1 MAIDRIQF
9 QDLVASQLPTYIE
22 EDFPLLGEFLK
33 QYYVSQ
39 EIEGG
44 TYDLIQNIDQY
55 VKVDELYN
63 LKDSTTLS
71 SDISFV
77 ETTVG
82 TGASTNFTQGF
93 PEKNGVIKI
102 DDAVL

>member
-1 MAIDRIQF
+1 MAIDRIQL
-9 QDLVASQLPTYIE
+9 QDLVTSQLPPYVQAA
-22 EDFPLLGEFLK
+22 FPLLGEFLQ

-39 EIEGG
+39 EIDGG

-63 LKDSTTLS
+63 LKDSTTLNT
-71 SDISFV
+71 DLSFV
-77 ETTVG
+77 DTTVG

-93 PEKNGVIKI
+93 PEANGLIKI
-102 DDAVL
+102 DD

>member
-22 EDFPLLGEFLK
+22 EDFPLLGAFFQE
-33 QYYVSQ
+33 YYVSQ
-39 EIEGG
+39 ELEGG

-77 ETTVG
+77 DTTLD
-82 TGASTNFTQGF
+82 TSSDTNFT
-93 PEKNGVIKI
+93 
-102 DDAVL
+102 D